1 MSARAGTGDGDGM
14 RGDGRAIRIETSD
27 EPLLAERKA
36 AARKLALAAR
46 AEAHRSER
54 MRASAALAE
63 HVGGITGKVVA
74 SYLPIHSEADPLPAM
89 VALAQRNRV
98 AVPVI
103 AGPELPLVF
112 REWEAK
118 APLQVGEFG
127 VMVPVSG
134 RVLVPDVLIVPL
146 VAFDRRLYRLGY
158 GGGFYDRTL
167 AALRAVR
174 PVRAIGFGYAA
185 QGVEALP
192 LEPTD
197 QVLDELV
204 TEAGAQTAAD

>member
-1 MSARAGTGDGDGM
+1 MNDDSPM
-14 RGDGRAIRIETSD
+14 
-27 EPLLAERKA
+27 AERKA
-36 AARKLALAAR
+36 AVRREALAAR

-63 HVGGITGKVVA
+63 HVRGLSGLVVA

-89 VALAQRNRV
+89 VALARTNRV

-103 AGPELPLVF
+103 DGPGLPLVF
-112 REWEAK
+112 REWEAR

-134 RVLVPDVLIVPL
+134 RVLVPDVLIVPF
-146 VAFDRRLYRLGY
+146 VAYDSRLYRLGY

-167 AALRAVR
+167 AALRAAR
-174 PVRAIGFGYAA
+174 KVRAIGFGYAA
-185 QGVEALP
+185 QRFEDLP

-197 QVLDELV
+197 QALDELV
-204 TEAGAQTAAD
+204 TEAGVQLPQR